1 MGKKNRNVR
10 NSNTNNGFKI
20 PESVA
25 RFIKMDYKKFKK
37 KNSGLYDSKKETKR
51 AYYYELLDLFP
62 EVVQLLVRY
71 GYVKEVVEIKNSLYE
86 KLIDPSFIKVLT
98 HAIENEEEIDN
109 IKLFPIVIR
118 DVVESAKI
126 QEAKDKEEDPNASEY
141 DVSDLIELAQLI
153 LKKKLKKLKKKEVDP
168 DVAFDCL
175 CIIPDDKVLE
185 DKQIIFKL
193 RTLMAVLYEHAK
205 TKTINFDVL
214 IKSMFPGKYASQIIT
229 FCLLERKDKFAN
241 FDDKQK
247 EFFIQINEWI
257 FNIME
262 EMDKGSIES
271 ILNSY
276 IEARKRDDGQNRDTN
291 RRYFLKSL
299 PESEYPRVYKVIKH
313 LLEVNPDADKFF

>member
-1 MGKKNRNVR
+1 M
-10 NSNTNNGFKI
+10 
-20 PESVA
+20 
-25 RFIKMDYKKFKK
+25 
-37 KNSGLYDSKKETKR
+37 
-51 AYYYELLDLFP
+51 
-62 EVVQLLVRY
+62 
-71 GYVKEVVEIKNSLYE
+71 
-86 KLIDPSFIKVLT
+86 
-98 HAIENEEEIDN
+98 
-109 IKLFPIVIR
+109 
-118 DVVESAKI
+118 
-126 QEAKDKEEDPNASEY
+126 
-141 DVSDLIELAQLI
+141 AQLI
-153 LKKKLKKLKKKEVDP
+153 LKKKLKKLKKKEVDS

-262 EMDKGSIES
+262 EMDKGSIEYIKWVS
-271 ILNSY
+271 IY
-276 IEARKRDDGQNRDTN
+276 
-291 RRYFLKSL
+291 
-299 PESEYPRVYKVIKH
+299 
-313 LLEVNPDADKFF
+313 